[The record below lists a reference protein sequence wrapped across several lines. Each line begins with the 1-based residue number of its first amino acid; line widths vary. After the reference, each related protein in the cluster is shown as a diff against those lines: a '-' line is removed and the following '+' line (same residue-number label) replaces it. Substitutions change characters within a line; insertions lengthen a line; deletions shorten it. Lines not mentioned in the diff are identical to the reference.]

1 MFNNK
6 PPEKLICVDLL
17 SFIQNRKT
25 KKKQNIVGLSIFRR
39 SLKKKMSNKLD
50 LSLVPLRIVFLDIC
64 MYLRA
69 KQLG

>member
-25 KKKQNIVGLSIFRR
+25 KTKTKYCGAQHIQKKF
-39 SLKKKMSNKLD
+39 KKENE
-50 LSLVPLRIVFLDIC
+50 
-64 MYLRA
+64 
-69 KQLG
+69 Q